1 MYCWEEAN
9 DGKNRL
15 TTEQIIIKLCEEE
28 IALAQGKAVGEGCR
42 QLGVRADPWSNEFLQ
57 GREEATIVA
66 DGTWPPPSR
75 LPPISRLTPVIR
87 LNLLRR
93 FLDRTP

>member
-1 MYCWEEAN
+1 MYCWEEVN

-42 QLGVRADPWSNEFLQ
+42 QLGVRADPWSNEFLEVEKKRLSWPTGP
-57 GREEATIVA
+57 GRHPLAFH
-66 DGTWPPPSR
+66 
-75 LPPISRLTPVIR
+75 
-87 LNLLRR
+87 R
-93 FLDRTP
+93 FPD